1 MSHGVVPDRVAE
13 GARAGIGPVARALA
27 GIGIS
32 ANAVTI
38 AGGVLSVVGAG
49 LIAANMPLPALAV
62 LLIGTLADTLDGQI
76 AKAAGG
82 GTRLGA
88 FLDSTVD
95 RVADGALFVGAAASG
110 AYLGQ
115 QVLLWASLVALV
127 ASFLVPYVRA
137 KAESLGV
144 GASVGPAPREAR
156 IVIFLIGLARG
167 RSSIFSRCS
176 WRRSSCSPSSPRSPS
191 YCGWSTWAANS
202 PSKKGRYRK
211 PWRLRRR
218 ERRPQ
223 RRAAARRT
231 SGFASRS
238 SGSATAR
245 ARSCRA
251 CTTTAT
257 PNPAI

>member
-13 GARAGIGPVARALA
+13 GARAGIGPIARALA
-27 GIGIS
+27 GIGVS

-38 AGGVLSVVGAG
+38 AGGVLSIIGAG
-49 LIAANMPLPALAV
+49 LIAANMPLPALGV
-62 LLIGTLADTLDGQI
+62 LVIGTLADTLDGQI

-156 IVIFLIGLARG
+156 IVIFLIGLAAWAIFDLQPVFVAAVIVLAVL
-167 RSSIFSRCS
+167 SSITFLLRVVHV
-176 WRRSSCSPSSPRSPS
+176 
-191 YCGWSTWAANS
+191 
-202 PSKKGRYRK
+202 GRQLSIK
-211 PWRLRRR
+211 
-218 ERRPQ
+218 ER
-223 RRAAARRT
+223 
-231 SGFASRS
+231 
-238 SGSATAR
+238 
-245 ARSCRA
+245 
-251 CTTTAT
+251 
-257 PNPAI
+257 